1 MKMGLLWMLL
11 VLLSCSFSQA
21 TPSKCSC
28 GDVSI
33 VHFVPEKGSIQVL
46 VPCPNVSGVDL
57 DFFLHKDE
65 EQIYNYTSTQEIS
78 HGRLDV
84 KLDKNEENQTVGFIL
99 TKVTTESHGIYVCKI
114 ARTYPPPYT
123 QQSGQRILLLD
134 ERLRFQSSQ
143 HNCNNFTEERQDVS
157 REIQSFPWIWMT
169 AVALLSI
176 YSLVVS
182 VLALVSWTKLRK
194 TDCQSDY
201 INTKPRAPR
210 GNKKKRGVQ
219 NPIPRYF

>member
-21 TPSKCSC
+21 TPRKCSC
-28 GDVSI
+28 DDESTVY
-33 VHFVPEKGSIQVL
+33 FVPEKGSIDVL

-57 DFFLHKDE
+57 DFFLYKDKE
-65 EQIYNYTSTQEIS
+65 KIYNYTSPKEIS
-78 HGRLDV
+78 HGWPDV
-84 KLDKNEENQTVGFIL
+84 KLDKNKENKTVGFIL
-99 TKVTTESHGIYVCKI
+99 TNLTTESQGIYVCTI
-114 ARTYPPPYT
+114 SRTYPPPYT
-123 QQSGQRILLLD
+123 PEERGPEILLLD
-134 ERLRFQSSQ
+134 ERFRFQSSE
-143 HNCNNFTEERQDVS
+143 HNCSSLTEERQDS
-157 REIQSFPWIWMT
+157 RELQSFPWIWIT
-169 AVALLSI
+169 VVALLST

-182 VLALVSWTKLRK
+182 VLALVSWRKLRK